1 MKALFGS
8 LNRFAVFT
16 STLAAAAATAF
27 AADTQPYLGEWGFSL
42 PGGETGWL
50 GITKEAGY
58 YDAGMLWGWGSVTP
72 VDSLFFTDDGLYLI
86 RINEVKRKDAS
97 GKVVRTHRIPEAIM
111 ARLEG
116 DELVLTQFT
125 PRASGEGLDSKQ
137 FTAKRLPPMPPAPI
151 LAQVKFGAPIT
162 LFNGK
167 DLTGWRLT
175 APGDVNGWSVQDGL
189 LVNRPVQEEG
199 KPHKNYG
206 NLRTDRE
213 FEDFNLTLEF
223 RLPKGGNSGVYL
235 RGIYEVQVADTFGKP
250 LDPHNCGGLY
260 SRIKPSESAEKP
272 AGEWQTYDITLV
284 DRHVTVVLNGKQI
297 IANQPV
303 PGPTGGALWPE
314 VNRPGPLY
322 LQGDHTGVDYRNLV
336 IKPVVK

>member
-1 MKALFGS
+1 MRILPTLRTRVSVLA
-8 LNRFAVFT
+8 
-16 STLAAAAATAF
+16 TLAATTTTLL
-27 AADTQPYLGEWGFSL
+27 AADPQPFIGGWGFTL
-42 PGGETGWL
+42 PGGGAGWL

-58 YDAGMLWGWGSVTP
+58 YDAGVLWGWGSVTP
-72 VDSLFFTDDGLYLI
+72 VDSVFFTDDAMYVVRL
-86 RINEVKRKDAS
+86 NEVKRKDAS
-97 GKVVRTHRIPEAIM
+97 GKVVRTHRIPEAMIGQV
-111 ARLEG
+111 EG
-116 DELVLTQFT
+116 DELVLTRMV
-125 PRASGEGLDSKQ
+125 PRASGEGMEQ
-137 FTAKRLPPMPPAPI
+137 QRFTAKRLPPMPPAPN
-151 LAQVKFGAPIT
+151 LSQVKFGPAIT

-175 APGDVNGWSVQDGL
+175 EAGAVNGWSVQDGL
-189 LVNRPVQEEG
+189 LVNRPVQEQG

-213 FEDFNLTLEF
+213 FEDFNLTCEF
-223 RLPKGGNSGVYL
+223 RLPPGGNSGIYL

-260 SRIKPSESAEKP
+260 SRIAPSENAEKR

-284 DRHVTVVLNGKQI
+284 DRHVTVVLNGKTI

-303 PGPTGGALWPE
+303 LGPTGGAMWSD

-322 LQGDHTGVDYRNLV
+322 LQGDHTGVEYRNLAL
-336 IKPVVK
+336 KPVVK